1 MRSGHSEGFTPQPN
15 KLAGIFG
22 LMLLRIFPNDSGASF
37 FYARR
42 TKNMGTSKSVKR
54 FDNID
59 NSQWMTVP
67 FERTNEGFLRGRA
80 IVTSIGVFTYKRK
93 DGTVQREL
101 RLPEEV
107 FNLATL
113 SSMKLKPVTLNHPTE
128 LVTSDNAKSLQ
139 VGSLGDNPS
148 WTKEWHDRNWQEV
161 TDGINCAIDMIIT
174 RQDAIDAILNGKQAL
189 SMGYTCD
196 LEAAQPGATW
206 CGIEYD
212 FIQRNIR
219 YNHCAIVDSARAG
232 DNAKIELRADSEDAV
247 LEDIYTKT
255 DGGKNTM
262 LKKINLDGID
272 YEAEEG
278 VIKALHAANANCLNY
293 EDDELRDV
301 IVAANKNAKKAKDE
315 LEKKISEVEAERDTA
330 KDKADSAEKELAD
343 LKKSAFDEKKLDEA
357 VKAKIE
363 LIHTAE
369 KAGVEVNDGMSDA
382 DIKKAVILKSFPNAK
397 FDGKDDVYIQARYD
411 ATVEMLSE
419 KNNASSR
426 QFASDLP
433 PENRADEN
441 DARKRMIARMKNH
454 GQEEK

>member
-1 MRSGHSEGFTPQPN
+1 
-15 KLAGIFG
+15 
-22 LMLLRIFPNDSGASF
+22 
-37 FYARR
+37 
-42 TKNMGTSKSVKR
+42 MGKFNSVNR

-59 NSQWMTVP
+59 NSQWMTIP

-107 FNLATL
+107 FSLSTL
-113 SSMKLKPVTLNHPTE
+113 NSMKLKPVTLNHPTE
-128 LVTSDNAKSLQ
+128 LVTIDNADKLQ

-148 WTKEWHDRNWQEV
+148 WTKEWEHRNWEEV

-174 RQDAIDAILNGKQAL
+174 KKDAIDAVLNGKQAL

-196 LEAAQPGATW
+196 LEVAQPGAAW

-247 LEDIYTKT
+247 LEDMVFYKKT
-255 DGGKNTM
+255 DGGTQM

-272 YEAEEG
+272 YEAEAE
-278 VIKALHAANANCLNY
+278 VIKALQRA
-293 EDDELRDV
+293 DE
-301 IVAANKNAKKAKDE
+301 KAKKAEEDACEQKKAMDKKVADLEDKEKE
-315 LEKKISEVEAERDTA
+315 LEKRISELEAERDA
-330 KDKADSAEKELAD
+330 SNEKKDAAEAELEKVKADSADTKR
-343 LKKSAFDEKKLDEA
+343 LDEA
-357 VKAKIE
+357 VNAKLE
-363 LIHTAE
+363 LLHNAE
-369 KAGVEVNDGMSDA
+369 KANVEVKADMSDM
-382 DIKKAVILKSFPNAK
+382 DIKKAIINSAFPNAK

-411 ATVEMLSE
+411 ATVEMLE
-419 KNNASSR
+419 ERNDAKNR
-426 QFASDLP
+426 QVTSDLP
-433 PENRADEN
+433 PEAHADEN
-441 DARKRMIARMKNH
+441 DARNRMIERMKNH
-454 GQEEK
+454 GQEAK